1 MLYLLRSGFR
11 KDLIVHLLIV
21 VLIGSAL
28 SMAAGYLADDYFGK
42 TVSGLIGEY
51 GEFDLLLTVNRE
63 VRSSALAQVRDII
76 RVKLPGSS
84 VQQGV
89 TIAGKTNY
97 FIRLADEFKTR
108 EQFMHVDNYFSNVTG
123 LVGVTIMA
131 EPRITVRSIPRGLVD
146 QFEREISAVDGVRF
160 AYPAGSGG
168 IDLML
173 DSPRDI
179 DPVNKK
185 VKDLLAK
192 YQILEVRFPID
203 TKEMDTVALG
213 DQLAVDLKEKYSLPF
228 AQNISTNE
236 MDDQQYLVNTM
247 LEMREFLLQY
257 ATIVSLPRTP
267 EMDVAREDYLIMP
280 SAGRENLKEG
290 DEITPMDMKLQVI
303 KVTKDTV
310 QALIVEGNASD
321 VQTKDVYKINSN
333 GKIVTKLGEATITS
347 PREDLKYA
355 ADELAKVLPDLD
367 NIFTQ
372 LYGMTGEAITA
383 LEVYSD
389 TLSEVKKVQGALE
402 EGQAKVEG
410 VKNTLTQVDLSKVQ
424 DFVSNLLAVVKSAE
438 EVSSKM
444 SWAEKELY
452 RLDNELGQFQGQV
465 DVLKKEFGVSKS
477 YEKQLDQAVGMAG
490 RLQQALQNNTGQ
502 ILERLTQYNPVFIQI
517 ASWRADLEKLNEMVA
532 GGSILNSNANAVTD
546 LLDRVVSSSDTTLN
560 YLSQLDN
567 NKVNEQVLSFKASL
581 EKIQQADVS
590 AIIKELKYISDTL
603 PNLRDEEVTRTINL
617 IEKYMSGQIIPGQQV
632 LILVPAKFDIKET
645 RSFITERVGESI
657 SVYSMDAG
665 LLQPNVRGEFLRI
678 LSEVRE
684 TITALIAIVLVMLV
698 LMLDLTGVMSVVKEL
713 RKKKNQ
719 TLVMRVMNSEL
730 VFGALAGSITLHL
743 IFTLTKGQLPYI
755 DTYPGLI
762 LGGLIGL
769 IVAFFADR
777 INPVDKKEYMAGE
790 ALGFN
795 FSEILREIIIPSGKP
810 GILYLLNQRN
820 LYFR

>member
-21 VLIGSAL
+21 VLLGSAL
-28 SMAAGYLADDYFGK
+28 SMTAGYLADDYFGK

-63 VRSSALAQVRDII
+63 VRSSALSQIRDII

-97 FIRLADEFKTR
+97 FLRLADEFKTK
-108 EQFMHVDNYFSNVTG
+108 EHFMNVDNYFSNVTG

-146 QFEREISAVDGVRF
+146 QFERDLSTMDGVRF

-168 IDLML
+168 IDVML

-179 DPVNKK
+179 DPVNKEIK
-185 VKDLLAK
+185 RLLAQ

-203 TKEMDTVALG
+203 TKNLDTVAMG
-213 DQLAVDLKEKYSLPF
+213 DQLAAELKKQYKLSF

-236 MDDQQYLVNTM
+236 VDDQQYLVNTM

-257 ATIVSLPRTP
+257 ATIVNLPRTP
-267 EMDVAREDYLIMP
+267 EMDVEREDMLIMP
-280 SAGRENLKEG
+280 SAGRENLKKG
-290 DEITPMDMKLQVI
+290 DEITPMDMKLQVM
-303 KVTKDTV
+303 KVTKDTI
-310 QALIVEGNASD
+310 QALIIEGNASD
-321 VQTKDVYKINSN
+321 VQTRDVYKIDSN
-333 GKIVTKLGEATITS
+333 GKIAGKLGEATITS

-367 NIFTQ
+367 SIFTQ

-389 TLSEVKKVQGALE
+389 TLGEVKKVQSALE
-402 EGQAKVEG
+402 EGQSKVEG
-410 VKNTLTQVDLSKVQ
+410 VKNTLSQVDLSKVE
-424 DFVSNLLAVVKSAE
+424 DFVSNLLAVVKTAE

-444 SWAEKELY
+444 SWAEEELY

-477 YEKQLDQAVGMAG
+477 YEKQLDQAVDMAG
-490 RLQQALQNNTGQ
+490 RLQDTLQNNTGK
-502 ILERLTQYNPVFIQI
+502 ILERLTQYNPIFVQI
-517 ASWRADLEKLNEMVA
+517 AGWRADLEKLSQMVE
-532 GGSILNSNANAVTD
+532 GGSIINNNANAVTD
-546 LLDRVVSSSDTTLN
+546 LLERVVSSSDTTLN

-567 NKVNEQVLSFKASL
+567 SKVNQQVLDFKASL

-632 LILVPAKFDIKET
+632 LILVPTKFDVKET
-645 RSFITERVGESI
+645 RSFITNQVGESI
-657 SVYSMDAG
+657 SVFSMDAG

-684 TITALIAIVLVMLV
+684 TITALIAIVLVLLV

-713 RKKKNQ
+713 RKKKQ
-719 TLVMRVMNSEL
+719 QSLAMRILNSEL
-730 VFGALAGSITLHL
+730 VFGGLTGSITLHL
-743 IFTLTKGQLPYI
+743 IFMLTNGQLPYLEV
-755 DTYPGLI
+755 YPGLV
-762 LGGLIGL
+762 LGGIIGF
-769 IVAFFADR
+769 IVAVFADR
-777 INPVDKKEYMAGE
+777 INPLDRKEYMAGE

>member
-1 MLYLLRSGFR
+1 MLYLLRSGFC

-21 VLIGSAL
+21 VLIGSAV

-63 VRSSALAQVRDII
+63 VRSSALAQIRDII

-84 VQQGV
+84 VQEGV
-89 TIAGKTNY
+89 SIAGKTNY
-97 FIRLADEFKTR
+97 FLRLADEFKSK
-108 EQFMHVDNYFSNVTG
+108 EHFMNLDNYFSNVTG

-146 QFEREISAVDGVRF
+146 QFEREVSTIDGVRF
-160 AYPAGSGG
+160 AYPAGGG
-168 IDLML
+168 GLDLML
-173 DSPRDI
+173 KSPRDI
-179 DPVNKK
+179 DPVNAK

-203 TKEMDTVALG
+203 SKKMDTVALG
-213 DQLAVDLKEKYSLPF
+213 DRLATNLKERYDLSI

-236 MDDQQYLVNTM
+236 VDDQQYLVNTM

-257 ATIVSLPRTP
+257 ATVISLPRTP
-267 EMDVAREDYLIMP
+267 GMNVAREDYLVMP
-280 SAGRENLKEG
+280 SAGRENLQKG
-290 DEITPMDMKLQVI
+290 DEITPMDIKLQVF
-303 KVTKDTV
+303 KVTEDTV
-310 QALIVEGNASD
+310 QALIVEGNVSD
-321 VQTKDVYKINSN
+321 LQSRDIYKIDAN
-333 GKIVTKLGEATITS
+333 GKIVAKLGEATITS

-372 LYGMTGEAITA
+372 LYGMTNEAITA

-389 TLSEVKKVQGALE
+389 TLGEVKNVQKALE
-402 EGQAKVEG
+402 EGQAKVQG
-410 VKNTLTQVDLSKVQ
+410 VKDTLTQVDLTKVQ
-424 DFVSNLLAVVKSAE
+424 EFVTNLLSVVKTAE

-444 SWAEKELY
+444 SWAERELNH
-452 RLDNELGQFQGQV
+452 LDHELGQFQGQV
-465 DVLKKEFGVSKS
+465 DVLKKEFGISKS

-490 RLQQALQNNTGQ
+490 RLQQTLQNNTGE
-502 ILERLTQYNPVFIQI
+502 ILERLTQYNPIFVQI
-517 ASWRADLEKLNEMVA
+517 ASWRADLEKLDEMVA

-546 LLDRVVSSSDTTLN
+546 LLERVVSGSDSTLN
-560 YLSQLDN
+560 YLNRLDN
-567 NKVNEQVLSFKASL
+567 SKVNEQVLGFKSSL

-632 LILVPAKFDIKET
+632 LILVPAHLDVKET
-645 RSFITERVGESI
+645 RSFITEQLGESI
-657 SVYSMDAG
+657 SVFSMDAG
-665 LLQPNVRGEFLRI
+665 QVQPNVRGEFLRI
-678 LSEVRE
+678 LSQVRE

-698 LMLDLTGVMSVVKEL
+698 LILDLTGVLSVVKDL
-713 RKKKNQ
+713 RKKKYQ
-719 TLVMRVMNSEL
+719 SLGMRILNSEL
-730 VFGALAGSITLHL
+730 IFGALAGSVMLHV
-743 IFTLTKGQLPYI
+743 IFTLTHGQLPYLEV
-755 DTYPGLI
+755 YPGLI
-762 LGGLIGL
+762 LGGILGF
-769 IVAFFADR
+769 IVAFFSER
-777 INPVDKKEYMAGE
+777 INPIDKKEYMAGE
-790 ALGFN
+790 ALGFT
-795 FSEILREIIIPSGKP
+795 FTEILREIIIPSGKP
-810 GILYLLNQRN
+810 GILYLLNQRK